1 MKYQE
6 LLDLV
11 RTRNKVPTLVSLGGR
26 EYKLAVDKHG
36 DVIDYYCGGDALSE
50 NVSGYYM
57 QQQAEL
63 ELTIVKQII

>member
-1 MKYQE
+1 MRYQE

-11 RTRNKVPTLVSLGGR
+11 GKRNNVPTLVSLGGR
-26 EYKLAVDKHG
+26 QYKLAIDKHG

-50 NVSGYYM
+50 AVSRYYL

-63 ELTIVKQII
+63 ELTPVKQVI

>member
-11 RTRNKVPTLVSLGGR
+11 GKRNKLPTSVILGGR
-26 EYKLAVDKHG
+26 EYKIAVDKHG

-50 NVSGYYM
+50 AISRYYL
-57 QQQAEL
+57 QQQTQI
-63 ELTIVKQII
+63 ELTPVNQVI

>member
-11 RTRNKVPTLVSLGGR
+11 GKRNKLPTSVILGGR
-26 EYKLAVDKHG
+26 EYKIAVDKNG
-36 DVIDYYCGGDALSE
+36 DVIDYYCGGEALSE
-50 NVSGYYM
+50 NMSNYYL

-63 ELTIVKQII
+63 ELTVVKQVI

>member
-11 RTRNKVPTLVSLGGR
+11 GKRNKVPTSVILGGR
-26 EYKLAVDKHG
+26 EYKIAIDKNG
-36 DVIDYYCGGDALSE
+36 DVIDYYCGGEALSE
-50 NVSGYYM
+50 NMSNYYL

-63 ELTIVKQII
+63 DLTVIKQVI

>member
-11 RTRNKVPTLVSLGGR
+11 GKRNKLPTSVILGGR
-26 EYKLAVDKHG
+26 EYKIAIDKNG
-36 DVIDYYCGGDALSE
+36 DVIDYYCGGEALSE
-50 NVSGYYM
+50 NMSNYYL

-63 ELTIVKQII
+63 ELTVVKQVI

>member
-11 RTRNKVPTLVSLGGR
+11 GKSDKVPTSVSLMGR
-26 EYKLAVDKHG
+26 QYKLAIDKHG

-50 NVSGYYM
+50 DVAKHYM

-63 ELTIVKQII
+63 ELTVVKQVI